1 MALKLDN
8 LPRSTP
14 IVDNVGRPLTAF
26 QVWWQNF
33 KTQIETSIN
42 DIASIVSQIAQI
54 LIDLGLAQQT
64 ADGALAL
71 AESAINPDGTIKSSK
86 VVTESIIADGVTE
99 RYLTQT
105 VSDTVLPDTVE
116 TTVMS
121 LAFTKVEA
129 ESDVDLDIAVRLS
142 SSDDIRGTLSVYRDA
157 GVVDSFQ
164 PFMNGAGGT
173 YRVVVTLPFTES
185 GLAAGSY
192 TYTVKFTRN
201 GGASTLSALS
211 GSLIRVKEIKR

>member
-1 MALKLDN
+1 MTLKLDN

-14 IVDNVGRPLTAF
+14 LVDNAGRPLTAF
-26 QVWWQNF
+26 QVWWQNM
-33 KTQIETSIN
+33 KGQIETTVN
-42 DIASIVSQIAQI
+42 DIVAI
-54 LIDLGLAQQT
+54 LVRLGLVEVT
-64 ADGALAL
+64 ADGALEL

-105 VSDTVLPDTVE
+105 VSDTVLPDGVE

-129 ESDVDLDIAVRLS
+129 ESDVDLDVAVRLS
-142 SSDDIRGTLSVYRDA
+142 SSDDIRGTLNVYRDA
-157 GVVDSFQ
+157 GVVDSFD

-173 YRVVVTLPFTES
+173 YRVILTLPFTET
-185 GLAAGSY
+185 GLADGSY

-201 GGASTLSALS
+201 GGASALSALS